1 MMGPVELFFAFALDM
16 LIGDPKWLP
25 HPVRGIGRLIGFI
38 DSKRGDRVSSGSW
51 AGFLSG
57 RLGGVLLAVSI
68 AGGTY
73 AATWALTDYMRDS
86 LAGDYRVIG
95 IILYIYL
102 VASTLAL
109 RGLIDAVKAVVDTPD
124 LTSARARVAMIVGR
138 DAKKLDHEGVRRAAL
153 ESLAENAS
161 DGVIAP
167 LFYLAIGGLPLALTY
182 KAVNTLD
189 SMVGYKSEKY
199 IKFGWASARL
209 DDVFNLIPARITG
222 LLFVLASFLSSG
234 FDHKEARRAM
244 SIMWRDGRKH
254 TSPNAGIPEAAMAGA
269 VGVKLGGP
277 SIYGG
282 VVTEK
287 PYINEEGA
295 PVEEEHVRR
304 GISIVIMTSLLGL
317 GFAALTIIVGRII

>member
-1 MMGPVELFFAFALDM
+1 MMGPVELFLAFALDM
-16 LIGDPKWLP
+16 LIGDPRWLP
-25 HPVRGIGRLIGFI
+25 HPVRAIGRFIGFV
-38 DSKRGDRVSSGSW
+38 DSTRGDRPW

-57 RLGGVLLAVSI
+57 RAGGILLVLFV
-68 AGGTY
+68 AGGTF
-73 AATWALTDYMRDS
+73 AATWALNDYLRG
-86 LAGDYRVIG
+86 LPAGDYRIIG
-95 IILYIYL
+95 IIIYIYL

-109 RGLIDAVKAVVDTPD
+109 RGLIDSVKAVVDTPD
-124 LTSARARVAMIVGR
+124 LTSARARLGKIVGR
-138 DAKKLDHEGVRRAAL
+138 DTKKLDHEGVRRAAL

-209 DDVFNLIPARITG
+209 DDLFNLVPARITG
-222 LLFVLASFLSSG
+222 LLFVFASFLSSG
-234 FDHKEARRAM
+234 FDLKEARRAL

-254 TSPNAGIPEAAMAGA
+254 TSPNAGVPEAAMAGA

-277 SIYGG
+277 AIYAG

-295 PVEEEHVRR
+295 PVEEAHVRR
-304 GISIVIMTSLLGL
+304 GMSIVIMASLLGL
-317 GFAALTIIVGRII
+317 GFTALAIILGGIL

>member
-1 MMGPVELFFAFALDM
+1 MGPVELFLAFALDM
-16 LIGDPKWLP
+16 AIGDPKWLP
-25 HPVRGIGRLIGFI
+25 HPVRGIGKFIGFI
-38 DSKRGDRVSSGSW
+38 DSKRGHRPR
-51 AGFLSG
+51 AGFFAG
-57 RLGGVLLAVSI
+57 RTGGVLLAVFI
-68 AGGTY
+68 AGGTF
-73 AATWALTDYMRDS
+73 AAACALTDY
-86 LAGDYRVIG
+86 LQGLPVGDYRIIG
-95 IILYIYL
+95 IIIYIYL

-109 RGLIDAVKAVVDTPD
+109 RGLIDSVKAVVDTPD
-124 LTSARARVAMIVGR
+124 LTSARARVGMIVGR
-138 DAKKLDHEGVRRAAL
+138 DTKKLDHEGVRRAAL

-209 DDVFNLIPARITG
+209 DDLFNIVPARITG

-234 FDHKEARRAM
+234 FSFKEARGAM
-244 SIMWRDGRKH
+244 SIMWRDGQKH
-254 TSPNAGIPEAAMAGA
+254 SSPNAGVPEAAMAGA

-282 VVTEK
+282 VVIEK
-287 PYINEEGA
+287 PYINEEGS

-304 GISIVIMTSLLGL
+304 GISIVMMASLLGL
-317 GFAALTIIVGRII
+317 GFAALAIILGGLL

>member
-16 LIGDPKWLP
+16 LMGDPRWLP
-25 HPVRGIGRLIGFI
+25 HPVRGIGKLIGFI
-38 DSKRGDRVSSGSW
+38 DSKRGVGPL
-51 AGFLSG
+51 AG
-57 RLGGVLLAVSI
+57 RAGGVLLAVFI
-68 AGGTY
+68 AGGTF
-73 AATWALTDYMRDS
+73 AAAWALTDY
-86 LAGDYRVIG
+86 LQGLPAGDYRIIG
-95 IILYIYL
+95 IIIYIYL

-109 RGLIDAVKAVVDTPD
+109 RGLVDSVKAVVDTPD
-124 LTSARARVAMIVGR
+124 LVTARAKVGMIAGR
-138 DAKKLDHEGVRRAAL
+138 DTKILDHEGVRRAAL

-209 DDVFNLIPARITG
+209 DDLFNLIPARITG

-234 FDHKEARRAM
+234 FVLKEARRAM

-254 TSPNAGIPEAAMAGA
+254 SSPNAGVPEAAMAGA

-277 SIYGG
+277 TIYRG

-295 PVEEEHVRR
+295 PVEETHVRR
-304 GISIVIMTSLLGL
+304 GISIVMMASLLGL
-317 GFAALTIIVGRII
+317 GFAALAVILRGIL

>member
-1 MMGPVELFFAFALDM
+1 MLGPVELFFAFALDM
-16 LIGDPKWLP
+16 FIGDPKWLP
-25 HPVRGIGRLIGFI
+25 HPVRAIGRFIGFV
-38 DSKRGDRVSSGSW
+38 DSKRGQGP
-51 AGFLSG
+51 LSA
-57 RLGGVLLAVSI
+57 RAGGVLLAVGI
-68 AGGTY
+68 AGGTF
-73 AATWALTDYMRDS
+73 AATWALTDYMRGS
-86 LAGDYRVIG
+86 LVGDFRVIG

-109 RGLIDAVKAVVDTPD
+109 RGLIDSVKAVIDTPD
-124 LTSARARVAMIVGR
+124 LTSARARVGKIVGR
-138 DAKKLDHEGVRRAAL
+138 DTKKLDHEGVRRAAL

-199 IKFGWASARL
+199 LKFGWASARL
-209 DDVFNLIPARITG
+209 DDLFNLIPARITG

-234 FDHKEARRAM
+234 FSFKEARRAM

-254 TSPNAGIPEAAMAGA
+254 LSPNAGVPEAAMAGA
-269 VGVKLGGP
+269 VGVRLGGP
-277 SIYGG
+277 TIYGG

-287 PYINEEGA
+287 PYINEGGA
-295 PVEEEHVRR
+295 QVEEDHVRR
-304 GISIVIMTSLLGL
+304 GISIVIMASLLGL
-317 GFAALTIIVGRII
+317 GFAALAIILGRIL